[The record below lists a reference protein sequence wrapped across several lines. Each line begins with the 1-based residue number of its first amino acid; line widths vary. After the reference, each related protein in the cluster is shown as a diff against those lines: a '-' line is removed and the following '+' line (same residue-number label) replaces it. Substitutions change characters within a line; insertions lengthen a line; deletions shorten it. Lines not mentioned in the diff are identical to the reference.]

1 MHSKS
6 DSIEIMMNDESDEI
20 IGERFDSLR
29 NRQQN
34 NTESM
39 KGSEF
44 VFDYVCLLYYK
55 CHKVNLNHGGS

>member
-1 MHSKS
+1 
-6 DSIEIMMNDESDEI
+6 MNDEWDEI

-44 VFDYVCLLYYK
+44 VFDYVRLLYYK
-55 CHKVNLNHGGS
+55 CHKVNPHHSGS

>member
-34 NTESM
+34 NTELM

-55 CHKVNLNHGGS
+55 CHKVNPNHGGS